1 MKFFYSVL
9 TIIILFVA
17 TPIKSQIDSGCTCT
31 PIPTTGTEIT
41 VSNVQELESAIDQA
55 NINNGNTTII
65 LEPGEYQLS
74 YNLRLI
80 TENMAN
86 TTIMGSTDNK
96 DDVYIKGLGWDNNL
110 VTHIFLVEADNFTV
124 ANMTIGEVF
133 YHPIQ
138 VQSNPIDADNFTAQN
153 VKFLDAKEQL
163 LKVSGGGG
171 PLYSDNGKVLCC
183 EFEFTNGIAYQ
194 YYTGGIDAHRA
205 VDWEVK
211 YNTFK
216 HIRSPEYDLAEHAI
230 HFWRECSG
238 TIVESNLI
246 INCDRGIGFGLG
258 EGFENGHTGGL
269 IMNNMVHTSRDVGIG
284 LETSTDTKIYNNTV
298 VTDNY
303 PRSIEY
309 RFAGTTDALITN
321 NLVNGEISDRS
332 SGSTGVLTTNYQF
345 ASTAIF
351 TAADDY
357 DYHLEGLPN
366 WLVDQGS
373 YLTEVKKDFDC
384 EDRPVSDVSDI
395 GADQAKLV
403 SAIDQNQ
410 FQLEVSVYPN
420 PSDGEIYV
428 RGIENDCVL
437 SVFTLL
443 GKEQK
448 SLIITN
454 TNSKLDISELPA
466 GNYYLK
472 FVVDH
477 QTQITKFTKI

>member
-309 RFAGTTDALITN
+309 RFTGTTDALITN

-351 TAADDY
+351 TGADVY
-357 DYHLEGLPN
+357 DYHLDGQPN

-373 YLTEVKKDFDC
+373 YLTEVKKDYDC

-403 SAIDQNQ
+403 SVISQVQA
-410 FQLEVSVYPN
+410 QLGITVQPN
-420 PSDGEIYV
+420 PSDGIFKLDGLANDCEIYV
-428 RGIENDCVL
+428 FNV
-437 SVFTLL
+437 L
-443 GKEQK
+443 GKLEH
-448 SLIITN
+448 S
-454 TNSKLDISELPA
+454 SKLTSGNAEIDISALST
-466 GNYYLK
+466 GTYFLK
-472 FVVDH
+472 LVVENEF
-477 QTQITKFTKI
+477 QIIRISKI